1 MDEGPAPNYARCSG
15 FEKIYD
21 LPCEESRPQTPEAK
35 SQFQKLRD
43 NFEKPK
49 KTTVPLKIWKSS
61 ENVSK
66 DFRIAKI
73 AVEKKF
79 STDVKRYRKNVSSL
93 PKRDNQLDVDRENKV
108 STSNLVHPI
117 LETNDSSVTIDSSIE
132 LITSLSAVG

>member
-1 MDEGPAPNYARCSG
+1 MYLVLSSIHPSTHRIYPPHLIELDSVWDYVS
-15 FEKIYD
+15 EKIYD

-79 STDVKRYRKNVSSL
+79 STDVKRYRKNVTSL
-93 PKRDNQLDVDRENKV
+93 PKRDNQLDVDRENV
-108 STSNLVHPI
+108 STH
-117 LETNDSSVTIDSSIE
+117 
-132 LITSLSAVG
+132 TSYL